1 MASPLK
7 DFVLAQS
14 GTTALVT
21 AQGAN
26 LLSLRDPS
34 GREYMWQG
42 GAQWPKRGGFNV
54 AFPFFGQ
61 IAGDGRYRHHGA
73 TYVMPKHGV
82 AREAAFELL
91 HHKSNAA
98 AFKLSDTEATRAA
111 YPFAFDLRV
120 EYRLARNALLM
131 EQTVR
136 NPSRDRALIFTL
148 GSHPGFN
155 WPLAG
160 DSWRGHTLHFNKAE
174 TSPIRRPSD
183 GLLNGRLYANPVQGK
198 VLRLKPSFFKND
210 GLFFVDDPRN
220 QNKLAAKTRLRSDAV
235 DFVAAD
241 GTALRMEWGGFK
253 NLGVWTKA
261 VTPEH
266 PDPGFLC
273 LEPFVGNSFA
283 ASRQTVAG
291 QPPELEQ
298 IPHLVHL
305 APRQKFTAYFRL
317 RFGAA
322 MEPQR

>member
-7 DFVLAQS
+7 EFTLAHR
-14 GTTALVT
+14 GTTALVS
-21 AQGAN
+21 ARGAN
-26 LLSLRDPS
+26 LLSLRDQR

-61 IAGDGRYRHHGA
+61 IAADGRYRHNGA
-73 TYVMPKHGV
+73 IYVMPKHGF

-91 HHKSNAA
+91 QHKANAA
-98 AFKLSDTEATRAA
+98 TFKLTDTAATRAA
-111 YPFAFDLRV
+111 YPFVFDLRV
-120 EYRLARNALLM
+120 GYRLARHELLM

-136 NPSRDRALIFTL
+136 NPSRDTPLIFTL

-160 DSWRGHTLHFNKAE
+160 DRWHGHELRFNKVE

-183 GLLNGRLYANPVQGK
+183 GLLNGRLYANPTQGK
-198 VLRLKPSFFKND
+198 VLRLKPSYFKND

-220 QNKLAAKTRLRSDAV
+220 RNGLDDKTCLRSDAV
-235 DFVAAD
+235 DFVAD
-241 GTALRMEWGGFK
+241 GAAMRMEWGGFK

-261 VTPEH
+261 VTPEY
-266 PDPGFLC
+266 PNPGFIC

-283 ASRQTVAG
+283 ASRKNPHG
-291 QPPELEQ
+291 QPPDLSQ
-298 IPHLVHL
+298 IPHMVHL
-305 APRQKFTAYFRL
+305 APQQKFVAFYRL
-317 RFGAA
+317 RLGDATGC
-322 MEPQR
+322 PQ

>member
-7 DFVLAQS
+7 EFALAYR
-14 GTTALVT
+14 GTTALVSGR
-21 AQGAN
+21 GAN
-26 LLSLRDPS
+26 LLSLRDQS

-61 IAGDGRYRHHGA
+61 IAMDGHYCHNGA
-73 TYVMPKHGV
+73 TYVMPKHGF

-91 HHKSNAA
+91 QHKTNAA
-98 AFKLSDTEATRAA
+98 AFKLTDTAATRDA

-120 EYRLARNALLM
+120 VYRLARNELLM

-136 NPSRDRALIFTL
+136 NPSRDTPLVFTL

-160 DSWRGHTLHFNKAE
+160 DSWRGHELRFNKAE
-174 TSPIRRPSD
+174 TSPIRRPTD
-183 GLLNGRLYANPVQGK
+183 GLLNGRLYANPVQDK
-198 VLRLKPSFFKND
+198 ILRLKPSFFKND

-220 QNKLAAKTRLRSDAV
+220 QNSLSDKTRLRSNAIDL
-235 DFVAAD
+235 VAAD
-241 GTALRMEWGGFK
+241 GTSLRMEWGGFK

-266 PDPGFLC
+266 RNPGFIC

-283 ASRQTVAG
+283 ASRPTPHG
-291 QPPELEQ
+291 QPTELSR
-298 IPHLVHL
+298 IPHMVHL
-305 APRQKFTAYFRL
+305 APQQKFVAFYRL
-317 RFGAA
+317 RLGDATGS
-322 MEPQR
+322 PQ

>member
-1 MASPLK
+1 MMASPLK
-7 DFVLAQS
+7 EFVLAHR
-14 GTTALVT
+14 GTTALVS
-21 AQGAN
+21 ACGAN
-26 LLSLRDPS
+26 LLSLRDQL

-61 IAGDGRYRHHGA
+61 IAADGRYRHDGEVY
-73 TYVMPKHGV
+73 TMPKHGF
-82 AREAAFELL
+82 AREAAFDLL
-91 HHKSNAA
+91 NHKTNAA
-98 AFKLSDTEATRAA
+98 VFKMTDTEATRAA

-120 EYRLARNALLM
+120 AYRLKRDEILM

-136 NPSRDRALIFTL
+136 NPSRDSTLIFTL

-160 DSWRGHTLHFNKAE
+160 DGWRGHELRFDKAE
-174 TSPIRRPSD
+174 TSPIRRPTD
-183 GLLNGRLYANPVQGK
+183 GLLNGRLYANPVRGK
-198 VLRLKPSFFKND
+198 VLRLKPGFFKND
-210 GLFFVDDPRN
+210 GLFFIDDPRN
-220 QNKLAAKTRLRSDAV
+220 QNKLDARTRLHSDAV

-266 PDPGFLC
+266 PTPDFLC

-283 ASRQTVAG
+283 ASWKNADG
-291 QPPELEQ
+291 QPLELGK
-298 IPHLVHL
+298 IPHMVRL
-305 APRQKFTAYFRL
+305 APRQKFTAFFRL
-317 RFGAA
+317 RFGVG
-322 MEPQR
+322 MES